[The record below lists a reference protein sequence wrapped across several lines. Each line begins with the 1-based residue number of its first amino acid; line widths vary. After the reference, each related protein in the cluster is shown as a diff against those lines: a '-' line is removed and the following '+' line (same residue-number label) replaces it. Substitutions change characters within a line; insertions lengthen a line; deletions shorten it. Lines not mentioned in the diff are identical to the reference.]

1 MILRRAE
8 RFIARELLVT
18 QTAVTIVLLLVIVGG
33 VLARVLR
40 DVAEGT
46 IPVDFLPG
54 MVAFGAFKGIVFLW
68 PVALFL
74 AFMLVLGRLQRD
86 SELVALQASGMSFA
100 ALYRALLWVAVP
112 ATLLLLVLMTLVVP
126 RTEAQVDQFRDLAEQ
141 RSDLV
146 GITPGRFLR
155 SRVGGQVFFAERLS
169 ADREALLEV
178 FIYREVDG
186 EAQVTVAERAIPD
199 PGAEG
204 SGFLILEN
212 GYRHVGVPGEGRFRM
227 LEFERLRTQITEPDA
242 GAGRRSLNAMS
253 TPALWE
259 QRHRP
264 EYRAELEWRI
274 AMPLSILILSL
285 IALPLAQVPPRT
297 GRYARIPAAIGVYVL
312 YANLLILGQGQLAD
326 GRTPLAL
333 GLWWTHGL
341 MVVLW
346 LVLAWR
352 KGMLGLGR
360 GAGRRAR
367 AAGATEVT
375 P

>member
-8 RFIARELLVT
+8 RLIARELLVT
-18 QTAVTIVLLLVIVGG
+18 QTAVTVVLLLVIIGG
-33 VLARVLR
+33 VLGRVLR
-40 DVAEGT
+40 DVAEGS

-100 ALYRALLWVAVP
+100 AFYRALFWVAAP

-126 RTEAQVDQFRDLAEQ
+126 RTEAQIDQLRDLAET

-155 SRVGGQVFFAERLS
+155 SRVGEQVFFAERLS
-169 ADREALLEV
+169 EDREALLEV

-212 GYRHVGVPGEGRFRM
+212 GYRHVGVPGEGSFRM

-253 TPALWE
+253 TLQLWAE
-259 QRHRP
+259 RDRP
-264 EYRAELEWRI
+264 DHRAELEWRI
-274 AMPLSILILSL
+274 AMPLSILVLTL

-312 YANLLILGQGQLAD
+312 YANFLILGQGQLAD

-341 MVVLW
+341 MLVLW
-346 LVLAWR
+346 LWLAWR

-360 GAGRRAR
+360 GAGGGPRRVER
-367 AAGATEVT
+367 DEVAS
-375 P
+375 

>member
-1 MILRRAE
+1 MMLRRAE
-8 RFIARELLVT
+8 RLIARELLVT
-18 QTAVTIVLLLVIVGG
+18 QTAVTIVLLLVIIGG
-33 VLARVLR
+33 VLGRVLR

-86 SELVALQASGMSFA
+86 SELIALQASGMSFA
-100 ALYRALLWVAVP
+100 ALYRALFWVAAP
-112 ATLLLLVLMTLVVP
+112 AALFLLLLMTLVVP
-126 RTEAQVDQFRDLAEQ
+126 RTEAKVDQLRDLAEQ

-155 SRVGGQVFFAERLS
+155 SRVGDQVFFAERLS
-169 ADREALLEV
+169 TDREALLEV

-186 EAQVTVAERAIPD
+186 EVQVTVAERAIPD
-199 PGAEG
+199 PADEG

-212 GYRHVGVPGEGRFRM
+212 GYRHVGVPGEASFRM
-227 LEFERLRTQITEPDA
+227 LEFERLRTQVTEPDT
-242 GAGRRSLNAMS
+242 GAGRQSLNAMA
-253 TPALWE
+253 TLALWE
-259 QRHRP
+259 QRDRP
-264 EYRAELEWRI
+264 GPRAELEWRI
-274 AMPLSILILSL
+274 AMPLSILVLTL
-285 IALPLAQVPPRT
+285 IALPLALVPPRS

-312 YANLLILGQGQLAD
+312 YANFLILGQGQLSD

-341 MVVLW
+341 MLVLW
-346 LVLAWR
+346 LLLAWR
-352 KGMLGLGR
+352 KGLLALGQR
-360 GAGRRAR
+360 APRRAEP
-367 AAGATEVT
+367 AGAR

>member
-33 VLARVLR
+33 VLGRVLR
-40 DVAEGT
+40 DVAEGS
-46 IPVDFLPG
+46 IPVDFLPPL
-54 MVAFGAFKGIVFLW
+54 VAFGAFKGIVFLW

-100 ALYRALLWVAVP
+100 AFYRALFWVAVP
-112 ATLLLLVLMTLVVP
+112 ASLLLLVLMTLVVP
-126 RTEAQVDQFRDLAEQ
+126 RTEAQIDQFRDLAEQ

-155 SRVGGQVFFAERLS
+155 SRVGEQVFFAERLS
-169 ADREALLEV
+169 EDREALLEV

-204 SGFLILEN
+204 SGFLVLEN
-212 GYRHVGVPGEGRFRM
+212 GYRHVGVPGEGSFRM

-253 TPALWE
+253 TLDLWE

-264 EYRAELEWRI
+264 EHRAELEWRI
-274 AMPLSILILSL
+274 AMPLSILVLSL

-333 GLWWTHGL
+333 GLWWTHGVML
-341 MVVLW
+341 VLW

-360 GAGRRAR
+360 GVDRGVSRTERD
-367 AAGATEVT
+367 EVT

>member
-40 DVAEGT
+40 DVAEGS

-100 ALYRALLWVAVP
+100 ALYRALFWVAAP
-112 ATLLLLVLMTLVVP
+112 ASLLLLVLMTLVVP
-126 RTEAQVDQFRDLAEQ
+126 RTEAQIDSMRDLAEQ

-155 SRVGGQVFFAERLS
+155 SRVGEQVFFAERLS
-169 ADREALLEV
+169 EDREALLEV

-199 PGAEG
+199 PSAEG
-204 SGFLILEN
+204 SGFLVLEN
-212 GYRHVGVPGEGRFRM
+212 GYRHVGVPGEGSFRM

-242 GAGRRSLNAMS
+242 GVGSRSFDAMS
-253 TPALWE
+253 NRELWD
-259 QRHRP
+259 RRDDSRA
-264 EYRAELEWRI
+264 RAELEWRL
-274 AMPLSILILSL
+274 AMPLSILVLTL
-285 IALPLAQVPPRT
+285 IALPLAQVPPRS

-312 YANLLILGQGQLAD
+312 YANFLILGQGQLAD

-341 MVVLW
+341 MLVLW
-346 LVLAWR
+346 LLLAWR
-352 KGMLGLGR
+352 KGLLGLGR
-360 GAGRRAR
+360 GARRLDR
-367 AAGATEVT
+367 EEVT
-375 P
+375 S